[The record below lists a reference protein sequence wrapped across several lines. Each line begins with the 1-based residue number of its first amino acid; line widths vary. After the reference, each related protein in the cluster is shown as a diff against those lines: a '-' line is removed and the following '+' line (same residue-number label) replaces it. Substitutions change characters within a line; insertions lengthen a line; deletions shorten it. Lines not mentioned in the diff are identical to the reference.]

1 MRAALYIAN
10 ISLLILFPIAWIA
23 PLMRAGLLPF
33 FSLDEMSIL
42 AAVGVLLEEDIFLAI
57 IVIALALLAP
67 VAKTLALAAVHFGS
81 LTTRALPTI
90 DLLGKLA
97 MADVFLIAVYIVL
110 AKGVGVGR
118 VETAWGL
125 YLFTF
130 CVFAS
135 MVITWLTRKSLVE
148 KQLT

>member
-81 LTTRALPTI
+81 LTTRALPAI

-130 CVFAS
+130 CVLAS
-135 MVITWLTRKSLVE
+135 MVITAATKRTLKQELT
-148 KQLT
+148 